1 MSGENEKKP
10 SGFSGW
16 LKGARNGVEDILA
29 AVGIGLGAKHLLDAF
44 RGKPVPADSKSA
56 LAKSIGG
63 HRKPD
68 DEKWHERARRL
79 MKPDK
84 LLLWDEF
91 IISTETLYG
100 SGVFSRNS
108 LKHFLS
114 DLRVMLA
121 AMMVD
126 EQNLPVKK
134 TEFKNGKG
142 VVTRVVTENDPKF
155 TPLAVW
161 VMEESADL
169 FGAEK
174 ASLIQLGATEEAAQA
189 TARDKLLKF
198 FLSRGLPTPSFVN
211 ELRAIDDFIV
221 SIPNKLRSLKEKLPL
236 VGEGFKS
243 AANIVGSWI
252 DQKHDE
258 LEERN
263 NREGWYAGFRRWYRS
278 LR

>member
-1 MSGENEKKP
+1 MTDETKKT
-10 SGFSGW
+10 GFGPW
-16 LKGARNGVEDILA
+16 LKDARNGVEDILA

-44 RGKPVPADSKSA
+44 RGKPVPENSPNAF
-56 LAKSIGG
+56 AKSIGG
-63 HRKPD
+63 HRKPQ
-68 DEKWHERARRL
+68 DEKWHECARRL

-84 LLLWDEF
+84 RLLWDEF

-134 TEFKNGKG
+134 TEFKNDKG
-142 VVTRVVTENDPKF
+142 VVTRIVTENDPNF

-174 ASLIQLGATEEAAQA
+174 ASLIQGGATEEAAQA

-198 FLSRGLPTPSFVN
+198 FLSRGLPTPSFVS
-211 ELRAIDDFIV
+211 ELRAIDNFIV
-221 SIPNKLRSLKEKLPL
+221 TIPNKLRSLKENLPL

-243 AANIVGSWI
+243 ATNIVGSWI

-263 NREGWYAGFRRWYRS
+263 NREGPLAGIRRWYRS
-278 LR
+278 LL